1 MSRRGR
7 RAGSTRRAA
16 CPAARRTARRT
27 ARHGFTIVEL
37 LLAIILLSVGM
48 LASAG
53 ILVSSTRLQRMAGSR
68 AELTMMGEAKL
79 EELRAYGQTKAADP
93 LRSRLAIGGSTTTT
107 TTAYA
112 DSVTGL
118 NGTTYIRRWQ
128 LSAGI
133 AGARQVQL
141 RVVPQSTPK
150 YHLPHLD
157 FTSTILLQ

>member
-1 MSRRGR
+1 MSRRVRCSRSAQRGVR
-7 RAGSTRRAA
+7 
-16 CPAARRTARRT
+16 ARR
-27 ARHGFTIVEL
+27 GFTIVEL

-53 ILVSSTRLQRMAGSR
+53 ILVSSTRLQRLAGSR

-79 EELRAYGQTKAADP
+79 EELRAYGQTKSTDA
-93 LRSRLAIGGSTTTT
+93 LRSNLAIGGSTTTT

-128 LSAGI
+128 ISAGI
-133 AGARQVQL
+133 AGARQVVL
-141 RVVPQSTPK
+141 RVEPKSTPK
-150 YHLPHLD
+150 YHLPSLE

>member
-1 MSRRGR
+1 MSGRLHRMR
-7 RAGSTRRAA
+7 RARAA
-16 CPAARRTARRT
+16 HPACGAPRARR
-27 ARHGFTIVEL
+27 GFTIVEL
-37 LLAIILLSVGM
+37 LLAIMLLSVGM

-68 AELTMMGEAKL
+68 AELTVVGEAKL
-79 EELRAYGQTKAADP
+79 EELRAYGQTKSTDA
-93 LRSRLAIGGSTTTT
+93 LRSRLALGGSTTTT

-112 DSVTGL
+112 DSVMGL

-128 LSAGI
+128 ISAGI

-141 RVVPQSTPK
+141 RVVPKSTPK
-150 YHLPHLD
+150 YHLPYLE